1 MKYKPFYSNFSI
13 RNKIFSMSLLL
24 LMIFGAMGLVTY
36 HYFTNLYEK
45 RIYEESADMLQ
56 LSSSVLD
63 KELNI
68 VENLS
73 FQVSTDFVIQ
83 NYLNIINEQ
92 SLNIETYQ
100 TRTRLL
106 ERLLAYASTRK
117 YISSMQII
125 DRNGEKYTTG
135 YNTEIESNYGK
146 IKRLLDDAQGANIWT
161 TIEGRNGISSARL
174 IRKTQNLS
182 LQEMG
187 SLIISIDMDAF
198 IKETLNFSPNNDFVI
213 TSNNEIFY
221 QSNQENRWQIEDFS
235 SEGNGN
241 GYNVAEIDGNEYLLS
256 YSHSDFSQL
265 TYHHLLPY
273 DNITSQTRTIKNIM
287 ILCFLLMLSLSIILS
302 RRAAHNISKPLE
314 DLSVRMKKVQS
325 GDFEEP
331 LPTKYY
337 NDEVGD
343 LHDNFRLM
351 INRINELIKENYTKQ
366 LMIKETEYK
375 ALQAQINPHFLYNT
389 LDSINWMA
397 KVNKQEKISVMAAA
411 LGNMM
416 RNIISKKAP
425 MITIREELEIVR
437 NYITIQKYR
446 YDQRL
451 DFTLDVSPE
460 LEESLIPKLSIQP
473 IVENAIQHGLEEMVS
488 SCRIIVTISEAED
501 NLEIIVSDNGPGI
514 EEDKLESIYRGLIKS
529 KSSGIGINNIN
540 ERIKMMYGEDYGI
553 TIKSEAGKGTEVVI
567 KVPFTNEMG

>member
-1 MKYKPFYSNFSI
+1 MKYKHFYSNFSI

-24 LMIFGAMGLVTY
+24 LMIFGTMGLVTY

-45 RIYEESADMLQ
+45 RIYEESAGMLQ

-83 NYLNIINEQ
+83 NYLYIMNEQ
-92 SLNIETYQ
+92 SLNRETYQ

-135 YNTEIESNYGK
+135 FNTEVESDYNK
-146 IKRLLDDAQGANIWT
+146 IQRLLKDAKGANIWT

-174 IRKTQNLS
+174 IRQTQNLS
-182 LQEMG
+182 LQDMG
-187 SLIISIDMDAF
+187 SLIISIDMNEF

-221 QSNQENRWQIEDFS
+221 QSNEEGQWEIEDFS
-235 SEGNGN
+235 SEKDGN
-241 GYNVAEIDGNEYLLS
+241 GYNVVEIDGNKYLLS
-256 YSHSDFSQL
+256 YAHSDFSEL

-273 DNITSQTRTIKNIM
+273 DNITSQTLTIKNIM
-287 ILCFLLMLSLSIILS
+287 ILCFLLMLTLSITLS

-314 DLSVRMKKVQS
+314 DLTVQMKKVQS
-325 GDFEEP
+325 GNFEEP
-331 LPTKYY
+331 LSAKHY

-343 LHDNFRLM
+343 LHNNFRLM

-411 LGNMM
+411 LGSMM
-416 RNIISKKAP
+416 RNIISKKTP
-425 MITIREELEIVR
+425 MITIKEELEIVR

-451 DFTLDVSPE
+451 DFTLEVS
-460 LEESLIPKLSIQP
+460 EEVEDGHIPKLSIQP

-488 SCRIIVTISEAED
+488 SCRIVVTIKEVD
-501 NLEIIVSDNGPGI
+501 DDLEISVTDNGPGI
-514 EEDKLESIYRGLIKS
+514 EEDKLEAIYQGLIKS
-529 KSSGIGINNIN
+529 RSSGIGINNIN
-540 ERIKMMYGEDYGI
+540 ERIKMMYGEAYGI
-553 TIKSEAGKGTEVVI
+553 TINSEPGTGTEVI
-567 KVPFTNEMG
+567 IRVPYTNEMG